1 MGELWR
7 EWIQGKYLS
16 VMSDLAIYFAKRNEP
31 HTIFKD
37 NFNQSRILHSSKAVN
52 FLDDFGPVFD
62 AMSEHILPGRKIE
75 FIKEL
80 WSSISIF
87 LGDERL
93 GAAKSRLIVIEH
105 IETLLICLSSQ
116 LNSIEFES
124 ITLSSEDEA
133 ELFSMLDLIAE
144 VLSKLEPNFVG
155 WFICLSAWWRIESQK
170 RLFDQSDSQNQLF
183 TTEINVKLENI
194 KNRPMKNNQFD
205 NLMMDVIIQG
215 THWSCIT
222 GFELSKNLER
232 MAKFLSN
239 LHPEIALSESNIE
252 MICEI
257 SPDLYQTNPD
267 VFISSVAKMLKS
279 DQQRHLAI
287 RLLEDNSLLYC
298 DVLKNDFGLLKM
310 IPASFL
316 SQDKLQILLEDGLT
330 DGSSDFIFQMLHSP
344 VSAEMMDSKFGKKFY
359 KKMSKINDDVISEDE
374 KFIVERAVDY
384 FAKKYPEK
392 IEQEME
398 KCDAD
403 MKDHVQLAWLKV
415 LARQIKKDEVDMK
428 LAKNISWRILKYHRK
443 NDQYNIVVV
452 NAVKVFTQ
460 VEVYDNVLDRVP
472 FEFQPNPQYFAW
484 ILTYFF
490 FMLNFKQNYTIL
502 MLFY

>member
-170 RLFDQSDSQNQLF
+170 RLFDQSDGQNQLF

-287 RLLEDNSLLYC
+287 RLLEDNSSLYC
-298 DVLKNDFGLLKM
+298 DVLKSDFGLLKM

-502 MLFY
+502 MLF

>member
-16 VMSDLAIYFAKRNEP
+16 VMTDLAVYFAKRNEP

-37 NFNQSRILHSSKAVN
+37 NFNQSRILHSSKSVN

-87 LGDERL
+87 LEDNRL
-93 GAAKSRLIVIEH
+93 GEKKSRLIVIEH
-105 IETLLICLSSQ
+105 IETLLVCLSSQ

-144 VLSKLEPNFVG
+144 ILSKLEPNFVG

-170 RLFDQSDSQNQLF
+170 RLFDQSDDQNQLF
-183 TTEINVKLENI
+183 TPEINVKLEKI
-194 KNRPMKNNQFD
+194 KNRPMKNNPLD
-205 NLMMDVIIQG
+205 ILMIDVIIQG

-232 MAKFLSN
+232 MSNFLST
-239 LHPEIALSESNIE
+239 LHPEITFSEPNIE

-257 SPDLYQTNPD
+257 SPDLYETNPD
-267 VFISSVAKMLKS
+267 VFTSSLAKMLKS

-287 RLLEDNSLLYC
+287 RLLEDNASLYC
-298 DVLKNDFGLLKM
+298 DLIKLDFGLLKM
-310 IPASFL
+310 IPVSFL
-316 SQDKLQILLEDGLT
+316 SQDKLQILLEDGLS

-344 VSAEMMDSKFGKKFY
+344 ASAEMMDSKFGKKFY
-359 KKMSKINDDVISEDE
+359 KKMCKINDDVISEDE
-374 KFIVERAVDY
+374 RFIVERAVDY

-398 KCDAD
+398 KCDED

-415 LARQIKKDEVDMK
+415 LARKMKKDEVDIE
-428 LAKNISWRILKYHRK
+428 LAKNISWRILKYHRN

-452 NAVKVFTQ
+452 NAIKVLTQ
-460 VEVYDNVLDRVP
+460 ARVYDKVLDLFRRTGQSRSSNERVP
-472 FEFQPNPQYFAW
+472 FEFQAKRNIAVLKEF
-484 ILTYFF
+484 
-490 FMLNFKQNYTIL
+490 
-502 MLFY
+502 

>member
-232 MAKFLSN
+232 MTKFLSN

-287 RLLEDNSLLYC
+287 RLLEDNSSLYC
-298 DVLKNDFGLLKM
+298 DVLKSDFGLLKM

-502 MLFY
+502 MLF

>member
-287 RLLEDNSLLYC
+287 RLLEDNSSLYC
-298 DVLKNDFGLLKM
+298 DVLKSDFGLLKM

-502 MLFY
+502 MLF